1 MYRTHTHALQ
11 ERREL
16 IASGVKVSKEK
27 HTLYEYQNKRHD
39 LPVVRLS
46 IDVPIYRLENYRT
59 RTAQM
64 KYVHEHQKQ
73 ADYFKGT
80 QENEEVQQAQHDLL
94 VFFAKQGRAGS
105 VSPIMEELRT
115 EEQRDPLLITTG
127 GVVVNGNRRLAAMR
141 ELFAES
147 GKDFAHFSHVDCA
160 VLPENV
166 TPDEVR
172 EIEVRLQMRPETKLP
187 YEWVNESL
195 AIQELLLSGKK
206 AQHIADLM
214 KKKKRDVERA
224 DRALREA
231 EIYLKEWLRE
241 PGEYQHVEDAEQ
253 FFNDL
258 AKALDGKQ
266 GDALEASRRIAWALL
281 GNSKN
286 LKRRVYDYNF
296 SFDKKTDEVVSALVD
311 RLGIDLSARADG
323 DDPPDDLIVDLGEE
337 PGTTSLDPLIEVFDD
352 PAQRKTVTDELIA
365 VCESIWEQDRQ
376 GEIGRRALAS
386 VQAANSKLQE
396 VDLTKA
402 EPGTYGAIK
411 TQLDA
416 VIDRANK
423 IQESLKTYQSAAPAA
438 KTTKT
443 K

>member
-1 MYRTHTHALQ
+1 MYRTHTHSLQ
-11 ERREL
+11 ERKEL
-16 IASGVKVSKEK
+16 IEQAVKASKEK
-27 HTLYEYQNKRHD
+27 HTFYEYQNKRHD
-39 LPVVRLS
+39 LPLVRLA
-46 IDVPIYRLENYRT
+46 IGTPIYRLENYRT

-64 KYVHEHQKQ
+64 KHVHDHQKQ
-73 ADYFKGT
+73 ADYFKGS
-80 QENEEVQQAQHDLL
+80 QENEEVQQAQHDIL
-94 VFFAKQGRAGS
+94 VFFANQGRAGS
-105 VSPIMEELRT
+105 VSPIMEELRN

-141 ELFAES
+141 ELFVE
-147 GKDFAHFSHVDCA
+147 GNEFRHFSHVDCA

-195 AIQELLLSGKK
+195 AIQELLQSGKK

-231 EIYLKEWLRE
+231 EIYLREWLRE

-258 AKALDGKQ
+258 AKALEGKQ
-266 GDALEASRRIAWALL
+266 GEMLEASRRIAWALL
-281 GNSKN
+281 GSSKS

-296 SFDKKTDEVVSALVD
+296 GFDKKTDEVASALVD
-311 RLGIDLSARADG
+311 RLGIDLTERQDG
-323 DDPPDDLIVDLGEE
+323 DDPPADLDVDLGDE
-337 PGTTSLDPLIEVFDD
+337 PTSSSLDPLIEVFDD
-352 PAQRKTVTDELIA
+352 AGQRQAVTDELIA
-365 VCESIWEQDRQ
+365 VCESIWEQERL

-386 VQAANSKLQE
+386 VQAANGKLQE

-402 EPGTYGAIK
+402 DPGTYGVIK
-411 TQLDA
+411 TQLDS
-416 VIDRANK
+416 VVDRANK
-423 IQESLKTYQSAAPAA
+423 LKSNLESYQSTGAAA
-438 KTTKT
+438 KTGKT